1 MFKSKLILFVL
12 LFCYVFA
19 FYIANISVS
28 LLISIPLWG
37 YAFIN
42 KIFFKEIV
50 CVLNLPY
57 IKNVCIGWFAIFSFA
72 LLFPFIYNTF
82 DFSFLRVIGM
92 QFIHLLAAIPVLSYL
107 KYKRY
112 TCTEVLRMFV
122 WIFVV
127 QTLIQC
133 IVISD
138 VTLGEIILYFN
149 KFDKDKELEGI
160 LGSGIRGK
168 ALSAATTYHLSLVYG
183 IGFIIYIKEFL
194 SRKITLL
201 NVIIGLLIFVGI
213 FFAGRTGFV
222 GVGIGLLA
230 FFFSRKIRFWKKLK
244 LFLYIGMTLI
254 GIVWLMSYLLPEFYA
269 LLEKRVFPYAFE
281 FIYSLDNSGKVETAS
296 TNQLIKM
303 WTARDFNYIEFL
315 IGSGKYTVNGSYY
328 MKVDPGLLRHT
339 LFMGVIGYAFL
350 FYYQL
355 LLLPVWKMRKEVCF
369 YYSLILLY
377 LFLMDFKGC
386 TIGTNKFAFAVSL
399 LLSYCYFQ
407 LSPPINRKN
416 SYE

>member
-1 MFKSKLILFVL
+1 
-12 LFCYVFA
+12 
-19 FYIANISVS
+19 
-28 LLISIPLWG
+28 
-37 YAFIN
+37 
-42 KIFFKEIV
+42 
-50 CVLNLPY
+50 
-57 IKNVCIGWFAIFSFA
+57 
-72 LLFPFIYNTF
+72 
-82 DFSFLRVIGM
+82 
-92 QFIHLLAAIPVLSYL
+92 
-107 KYKRY
+107 
-112 TCTEVLRMFV
+112 MFV
-122 WIFVV
+122 WTFVV

-133 IVISD
+133 IVVSD
-138 VTLGEIILYFN
+138 ATLGEIIVYFN
-149 KFDKDKELEGI
+149 KFDKEKELEGL

-183 IGFIIYIKEFL
+183 IGFIVYVKEFL
-194 SRKITLL
+194 SRKISLL
-201 NVIIGLLIFVGI
+201 NVVIGLLIFVGI

-222 GVGIGLLA
+222 GVGIGFLA
-230 FFFSRKIRFWKKLK
+230 FLFSRRIRLSKKLR
-244 LFLYIGMTLI
+244 LFFYIGIALI
-254 GIVWLMSYLLPEFYA
+254 GVVWLLSCFLPEFYA

-281 FIYSLDNSGKVETAS
+281 FIYSLDDSGKMETAS
-296 TNQLIKM
+296 TNQLMEM
-303 WTARDFNYIEFL
+303 WLNRDFNYIEFL
-315 IGSGKYTVNGSYY
+315 IGSGKYTINGAYY
-328 MKVDPGLLRHT
+328 MQVDPGILRHT

-407 LSPPINRKN
+407 LSPPINKKN